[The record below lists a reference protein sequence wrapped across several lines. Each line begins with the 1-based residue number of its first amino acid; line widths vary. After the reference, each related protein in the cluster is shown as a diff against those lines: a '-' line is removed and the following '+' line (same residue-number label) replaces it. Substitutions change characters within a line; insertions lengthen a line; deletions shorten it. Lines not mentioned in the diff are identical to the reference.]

1 MSLFVRRLMFASLL
15 PCFVDTQTAFA
26 QNAPTVV
33 QSTDESPLAL
43 PLAYRSPKQR
53 VLLLM
58 HNSHTK
64 EIDIA
69 KKALRDN
76 KLNFDQDERF
86 SREQKSYTQYHLIVG
101 GSNCMHDWP
110 KSQEPGDFQNVERFV
125 AEGGHLLLFG
135 TYGGERCE
143 RLEQFGIK
151 TNGAWAAGFRLIP
164 DRSDVFLNGL
174 KEIVPKDGKM
184 TSTGG
189 FSILVPHV
197 ALLKRAGADPNAEGP
212 VLATL
217 AYKKGRVTY
226 SQVEPD
232 FKSDLWLVTA
242 ALTWAA
248 RGAPTSIEQLDQ
260 RVVLDEQALANRLR
274 PKVLGVPADA
284 EQRAAEQTI
293 REALRDEFS
302 AAMKSDR
309 KPVLANKLIQ
319 TAQTEANPATV
330 FVCLRLA
337 RDLYAESG
345 NPAKAFATIDQL
357 GERFQ
362 IDVADMQLEAVR
374 IASKTMRDPITAGEL
389 AKACLDLADDL
400 IAVGRYDVA
409 TNIANLSKTAA
420 QTAKHRHFQSLIVPL
435 TRRLGVI
442 QKESDRIKS
451 FHQTLATD
459 STNAEANLEIGK
471 FQCLTLRN
479 WEVGLPQLAQG
490 SDPALRQL
498 AEAEQKGTDD
508 PNAQVALGDFWM
520 AQSSKLTS
528 ATRPAALSRARF
540 WYSRAVSKMSGLERT
555 VLEKKIAK
563 IPSPKFEIRFA
574 LSVEGRAEL
583 HLTKDRMSWKQ
594 LARIAPKTMQINTQF
609 WPVATQSELKNYG
622 STRYFLED
630 VDLETAVLTKLRGR
644 STIESK
650 SFSSSELL
658 IELNGA
664 PDGDADCEF
673 LLKFGN

>member
-1 MSLFVRRLMFASLL
+1 MLASLL
-15 PCFVDTQTAFA
+15 PWLAGFESAFA
-26 QNAPTVV
+26 QNASPVV
-33 QSTDESPLAL
+33 QATEEAPLDL
-43 PLAYRSPKQR
+43 PLVYRSPQQS

-64 EIDIA
+64 EIDTA

-76 KLNFDQDERF
+76 KLNFDQNERF
-86 SREQKSYTQYHLIVG
+86 NKEQKSYSQYHLIVG

-110 KSQEPGDFQNVERFV
+110 KAMESSDFQHVERFV

-135 TYGGERCE
+135 TYDGERCE

-174 KEIVPKDGKM
+174 KAIVPKDGKM

-189 FSILVPHV
+189 FSISVPHV

-212 VLATL
+212 ALATL

-226 SQVEPD
+226 TQVEPD

-260 RVVLDEQALANRLR
+260 QVVLDEQALANRRR
-274 PKVLGVPADA
+274 PKVLAVPSDA

-293 REALRDEFS
+293 HEALRDEFS
-302 AAMKSDR
+302 TATKSDR
-309 KPVLANKLIQ
+309 KPALAGKLIQ
-319 TAQTEANPATV
+319 MAQTESNPATV
-330 FVCLRLA
+330 FVCFRLA
-337 RDLYAESG
+337 SDLYAESG
-345 NPAKAFATIDQL
+345 NPAKAFTTIDQL

-362 IDVADMQLEAVR
+362 IDIADMQLEAVR
-374 IASKTMRDPITAGEL
+374 VASKTMRDPISAGEL

-400 IAVGRYDVA
+400 AAVGRYDVA
-409 TNIANLSKTAA
+409 TTVANLSKTAA
-420 QTAKHRHFQSLIVPL
+420 QTAKHRHYQSLIVPL

-442 QKESDRIKS
+442 QKESDRLKA
-451 FHQTLATD
+451 FRQALATD
-459 STNAEANLEIGK
+459 STNAEANMEIGK

-490 SDPALRQL
+490 SDPVLRSL

-508 PNAQVALGDFWM
+508 PNAQVALGDFWV
-520 AQSSKLTS
+520 AQSSKLTP
-528 ATRPAALSRARF
+528 ATRPAAQSRARF
-540 WYSRAVSKMSGLERT
+540 WYSRAVSEMSGLEKN

-563 IPSPKFEIRFA
+563 IPSTKFELRFA
-574 LSVEGRAEL
+574 LNVEGRSEL

-594 LARIAPKTMQINTQF
+594 LASTAPKTMQINTQF

-644 STIESK
+644 STIELK
-650 SFSSSELL
+650 SSSSSELL
-658 IELNGA
+658 IELNDA
-664 PDGDADCEF
+664 PDGGADCEF